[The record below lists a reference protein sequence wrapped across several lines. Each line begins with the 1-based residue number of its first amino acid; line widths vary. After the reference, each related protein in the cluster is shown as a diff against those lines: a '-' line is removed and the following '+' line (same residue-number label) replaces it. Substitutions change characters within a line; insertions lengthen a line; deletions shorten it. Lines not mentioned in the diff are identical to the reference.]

1 MKVNVKQ
8 LVNLSTILN
17 IVVLIPVISV
27 ILLDLDRVEP
37 FWGVDQ
43 ASRQILTSIYIA
55 ILFASIALFFLKN
68 KTKLIVA
75 TTIFFM
81 QIIYKTLT
89 AVLVINA
96 FINPVVLSNLA
107 ITAVHLFTLYTIFK
121 HNPDLLK

>member
-55 ILFASIALFFLKN
+55 ILASSIALFFLKD

-75 TTIFFM
+75 TTIFSL